1 MRSLTQSSAGYP
13 NLVSHS
19 APTHSL
25 YPSLLNTPLTP
36 QLPDSHTFIPQA
48 TLLALRHAQPT
59 QIPHSS
65 QPFFSL
71 NTNARPRLLSAQAR
85 SCVSQAI
92 QSSWATSTIKRYAS
106 SLRRYIQ
113 FCDAEQIPEHLRF
126 PADEFVLCAF
136 AASCIGK
143 HGGNTSRSRLSAL
156 KAWHLV
162 HNLDW
167 KGSPRLRYILN
178 GVRNSAPIDSRR
190 PL

>member
-1 MRSLTQSSAGYP
+1 MSSLIQSYP
-13 NLVSHS
+13 AAPRVS
-19 APTHSL
+19 P
-25 YPSLLNTPLTP
+25 
-36 QLPDSHTFIPQA
+36 A
-48 TLLALRHAQPT
+48 TYRYLDFP
-59 QIPHSS
+59 SS
-65 QPFFSL
+65 QNPFFNL
-71 NTNARPRLLSAQAR
+71 NIESSLLSAHAKSNINR
-85 SCVSQAI
+85 AI
-92 QSSWATSTIKRYAS
+92 QTSWASSTIKRYS
-106 SLRRYIQ
+106 SAIRLFTK